1 MMRSSGAGWEKVASR
16 LMVVRLTPIVQL
28 LVPSL
33 LVSTLSRNTRAISFY
48 PGRWGFVLGAVLVS
62 GSTAIGVIIGGPYRI
77 EGATLSFWLLGTV
90 GTLLMVSTVRPLAFV
105 KPICV
110 RCRLLPVIK
119 EHESIH
125 LVGVTREAE
134 VWDSMKTRHS
144 NESLRLDGDP
154 TICWFCP
161 IPKRLSGN

>member
-1 MMRSSGAGWEKVASR
+1 MMHPSVAGWEKVASR
-16 LMVVRLTPIVQL
+16 LTVIPLTPMVQL

-33 LVSTLSRNTRAISFY
+33 LFSTLSRSTRAISFY

-62 GSTAIGVIIGGPYRI
+62 GSTAIGVIMGGPYGI
-77 EGATLSFWLLGTV
+77 VDATISFWLLGTV
-90 GTLLMVSTVRPLAFV
+90 GTLMMTSTVRPLAFV

-110 RCRLLPVIK
+110 RCRLIPIIK

-134 VWDSMKTRHS
+134 VWDSMRNRHS
-144 NESLRLDGDP
+144 RESLRLDNDP
-154 TICWFCP
+154 AICWFCP